1 MHPLGLMFRKSWKLV
16 SLDFFCGIFGT
27 SSSIAPHRTLLL
39 EQNPFQQMKFWLN
52 KDSTSQ
58 KLNFSI
64 KDLFSIC
71 DQIRSLLR
79 IWSHSLKKTLMENF
93 SFCVVTSTTNCYK
106 NMRIVP
112 LGLREVYQVNVN
124 FCITCFFYFCSNM
137 SEIDG
142 KLKIKKNIL
151 QIKVDM
157 KKNIPNIE
165 FTLRIR

>member
-1 MHPLGLMFRKSWKLV
+1 M
-16 SLDFFCGIFGT
+16 
-27 SSSIAPHRTLLL
+27 
-39 EQNPFQQMKFWLN
+39 
-52 KDSTSQ
+52 
-58 KLNFSI
+58 
-64 KDLFSIC
+64 
-71 DQIRSLLR
+71 
-79 IWSHSLKKTLMENF
+79 
-93 SFCVVTSTTNCYK
+93 TSTTNCYK